1 VVKRKEE
8 GREEGFEANRGG
20 PETGDRAHPA
30 GE

>member
-1 VVKRKEE
+1 MLKRKEE

-20 PETGDRAHPA
+20 PETGDRIGPA